1 MLRITRSKSG
11 DGVVLFLE
19 GKLLEPWVGELRAAI
34 LNTGGTTPLVL
45 DLAGL
50 RFADSVGALLLAT
63 LQQSGV
69 VLREPT
75 AFIAALVAAAID

>member
-1 MLRITRSKSG
+1 MLRITRSESG
-11 DGVVLFLE
+11 DGVDYFLE

-34 LNTGGTTPLVL
+34 GSVGSTTPLVL

-63 LQQSGV
+63 LQRTGI
-69 VLREPT
+69 VLREPSG
-75 AFIAALVAAAID
+75 FIAALVAAAIE

>member
-1 MLRITRSKSG
+1 MLRITRSESG
-11 DGVVLFLE
+11 DGVTLLLE

-34 LNTGGTTPLVL
+34 GSAGGTTSLVL

-63 LQQSGV
+63 MQRKGV
-69 VLREPT
+69 VLREPS
-75 AFIAALVAAAID
+75 AFIAALVAAAIE

>member
-1 MLRITRSKSG
+1 MLRITRSESG

-19 GKLLEPWVGELRAAI
+19 GKLLEPWVAALRAAI
-34 LNTGGTTPLVL
+34 GSVGGTTPLVL

-63 LQQSGV
+63 MQRRGV
-69 VLREPT
+69 VLREPS
-75 AFIAALVAAAID
+75 AFIAALVAAAIE

>member
-1 MLRITRSKSG
+1 MLRITRSESG

-19 GKLLEPWVGELRAAI
+19 GRLLEPWVGELRAAI
-34 LNTGGTTPLVL
+34 GSLGSTTPVVL

-63 LQQSGV
+63 LQRRGI
-69 VLREPT
+69 VLREPSG
-75 AFIAALVAAAID
+75 FIAALVAAAIE